1 MKIEMYANDME
12 SLKIEIE
19 NLKHDYK
26 IKSIAYRFNTVE
38 YYKNNPYYCQATV
51 EVH

>member
-19 NLKHDYK
+19 NIGECTATNLRIADADGQK
-26 IKSIAYRFNTVE
+26 IDNT
-38 YYKNNPYYCQATV
+38 NILHLLQNRLLR
-51 EVH
+51 